1 MLVLKA
7 TCLLAFTTMFPI
19 LTAACKCIRNGDK
32 DDHNYFSTEKC
43 CTKFGVKPDHYG
55 REIDCAARKIPK
67 GQAIVFSTCCRNIGR
82 EGYMTSGYG
91 TFAGDCG

>member
-1 MLVLKA
+1 MITTIFRLKDVVQSLVLN
-7 TCLLAFTTMFPI
+7 LIIM
-19 LTAACKCIRNGDK
+19 AARLI
-32 DDHNYFSTEKC
+32 T
-43 CTKFGVKPDHYG
+43 
-55 REIDCAARKIPK
+55 AARKIPK